1 MQGRHFLLLAFSE
14 TPDGNLLLQKNEWG
28 SIIIS

>member
-14 TPDGNLLLQKNEWG
+14 NSGRESLLQKNEWG